1 MYKVFQRERVPRTLL
16 SLEFQIHLTLS
27 ENHYMIKKKLAK
39 GNLKALE

>member
-1 MYKVFQRERVPRTLL
+1 MYKVFQKERVPRTLL
-16 SLEFQIHLTLS
+16 SLEFRIHLTLS